1 MLLPRRPTRR
11 ESGSRFSPAICCLAA
26 GLGLI
31 AVVTLPAPALTVRV
45 TPRRPPARGLPW
57 LAVRGG
63 RISTLAGQSVILR
76 GFNDSSL
83 LQTGSSPLP
92 SALTGQDAQIMEDQG
107 FDVVRIPI
115 SWSLLEPEPGHFSQ
129 SYLARIRA
137 MVSLCASH
145 DLYSVLDMHTE
156 DFGVGF
162 GGSGAPAWLYV
173 PGIPDLHLPGLP
185 AAWQRHLSPAVN
197 AALAYFWLFPNWQT
211 LYWQAWSI
219 VARMFRDDSN
229 VAGFDLYN
237 EPHPLPIPPGI
248 FATHLLW
255 PFYAQ
260 GIRAISRVDPNH
272 LFILE
277 GDLFGEL
284 PTAIRPLRARDVVY
298 STHLYAG
305 SILGA
310 PFTGSPAPLAS
321 EWREAVHEAAQLP
334 GPYWVGEMGIPH
346 HGRLAD
352 RWAEDEIELS
362 DQHLAGW
369 AWWEW
374 EDPNGWGVSNAQ
386 GNIDEG
392 WLRVLSQPFIRSS
405 PGELTSMDYSPRRR
419 MLKALI
425 KDARPGSA
433 VEVSWPKT
441 LGRPR
446 LLSGCATTAA
456 GTGSIPGLL
465 TLHLLTAS
473 CLVQVGT

>member
-1 MLLPRRPTRR
+1 MFPTRRRTHR
-11 ESGSRFSPAICCLAA
+11 ESGSRFPPALCCLAA
-26 GLGLI
+26 GLGLL
-31 AVVTLPAPALTVRV
+31 AVVTLPAPALAVRV
-45 TPRRPPARGLPW
+45 TPSRPPAQGLPW
-57 LAVRGG
+57 LAVKGHT
-63 RISTLAGQSVILR
+63 ISTLAGQSVILR

-83 LQTGSSPLP
+83 LQTGATPLP
-92 SALTGQDAQIMEDQG
+92 QPLTSGDAKLMEEQG

-115 SWSLLEPEPGHFSQ
+115 SWSLLEPQPGYFSQ
-129 SYLARIRA
+129 SYLARIQA
-137 MVSLCASH
+137 MVSMCARH

-185 AAWQRHLSPAVN
+185 PAWQRHLSPAVN
-197 AALAYFWLFPNWQT
+197 AALAYFWLYPNWQT
-211 LYWQAWSI
+211 LYWQAWSV
-219 VARMFRDDSN
+219 VAKLFRDDSS

-260 GIRAISRVDPNH
+260 GIRTISQVDPNH

-310 PFTGSPAPLAS
+310 AFTGNVAPLAG
-321 EWREAVHEAAQLP
+321 EWREALGEAAQLP
-334 GPYWVGEMGIPH
+334 APYWVGELGIPH
-346 HGRLAD
+346 DGRLAD
-352 RWAEDEIELS
+352 RWAADEIRLS

-374 EDPNGWGVSNAQ
+374 EDPNGWGVSNSK
-386 GNIDEG
+386 GDVDEA
-392 WLRVLSQPFIRSS
+392 WLKVLSQPFIRSS
-405 PGELTSMDYSPRRR
+405 PGHLTSMSYSPAKR
-419 MLKALI
+419 MLQASI
-425 KDARPGSA
+425 QDASPGSA
-433 VEVSWPKT
+433 LQVSWPRS
-441 LGRPR
+441 LGAPR
-446 LLSGCATTAA
+446 ILSGCATRYA
-456 GTGSIPGLL
+456 GAGATPGLL
-465 TLHLLTAS
+465 TVHLLAAS
-473 CLVQVGT
+473 CLLRVAS